1 MFLNQTINCRGQLLD
16 FSAPKVMGIINLNAD
31 SFFEGSRVAKVEDFH
46 LRLNKMVDDGADIID
61 IGVMSSR
68 PGAKMITHEEEWAII
83 EPFLSELSQIEV
95 PISLDTVRSLTA
107 KKGIEKGVS
116 IINDISGGSIDDKM
130 MELVASYQ
138 NIPYIMMHMRGT
150 PETMQS
156 LTQYDDIMMD
166 LIAYFSAKITK
177 ANQFG
182 IQDVILDPGFGFAKT
197 LDQNYEVLAKLDS
210 LKIFDKVI
218 LAGLSRKSML
228 YKLLDIDA
236 ENALNATTA
245 ANMIALMNGAKILRV
260 HDVLEAKQAVTV
272 FLKVNFENY

>member
-31 SFFEGSRVAKVEDFH
+31 SFFEGSRVAEVEDFH

-260 HDVLEAKQAVTV
+260 HDVLEAKQAIEIYCR
-272 FLKVNFENY
+272 LKV